1 MDPATLLCERC
12 GYVIEGLDER
22 GACPECGKPIAE
34 SVPER
39 RTGVPIEPD
48 ADGKVN
54 WWRAAWAVLWRPG
67 ETFERVRIDAG
78 ASSAF
83 RVNAQRFAAVL
94 TAVCGSLAWFIIG
107 FGRGW
112 SDSPTAIGL
121 LLAFGA
127 AFVALVI
134 ACGSLLLKFVRFAE
148 QRGLRLI
155 ARGHGWRLDESR
167 STTIVNFA
175 TIGWAIGLIVPLS
188 VLVFASLNRVEAAAW
203 NRHER
208 AIVDYLLWTPERLG
222 APGWTAALASLIVPL
237 FLFELLCYIGIRRCK
252 FANQPRIRSAEPGAG
267 GSTSVPPASE

>member
-48 ADGKVN
+48 GDGKVN

-67 ETFERVRIDAG
+67 ETFERVRVDAFATYRIDTRNRLVL
-78 ASSAF
+78 F
-83 RVNAQRFAAVL
+83 LQMVLWVLLAVL
-94 TAVCGSLAWFIIG
+94 LIGRVRESPLAQAASFSFSLTVLLVA
-107 FGRGW
+107 
-112 SDSPTAIGL
+112 AIGP
-121 LLAFGA
+121 FSI
-127 AFVALVI
+127 LV
-134 ACGSLLLKFVRFAE
+134 LRRFE
-148 QRGLRLI
+148 RLGLILI
-155 ARGHGWRLDESR
+155 GRGHGWRVDPRLARVVTNYAS
-167 STTIVNFA
+167 
-175 TIGWAIGLIVPLS
+175 IGWLVALALPIGLTGGALGRTYLETSYSPHWGTWGYVPDWLTGWFHW
-188 VLVFASLNRVEAAAW
+188 VLAGSMF
-203 NRHER
+203 
-208 AIVDYLLWTPERLG
+208 
-222 APGWTAALASLIVPL
+222 VPL